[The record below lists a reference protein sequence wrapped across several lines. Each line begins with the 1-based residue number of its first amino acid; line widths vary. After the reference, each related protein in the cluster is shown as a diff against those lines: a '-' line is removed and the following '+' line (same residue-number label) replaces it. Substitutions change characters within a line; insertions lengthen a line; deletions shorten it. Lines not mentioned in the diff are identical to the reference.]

1 MNENGLPVPL
11 QLDDR
16 KERAVRRLGT
26 HFAEDHLSVEDFEDR
41 VDRVYSAA
49 TPVEI
54 ESVFQ
59 GLPTLVDSSVPER
72 IAGTA
77 LPSRVRA
84 EDVPRH
90 GFQIA
95 VMSGVD
101 RKGAW
106 TPARRFTTIAIMGG
120 AGLDLREARFGPG
133 VT

>member
-101 RKGAW
+101 RKGRVD
-106 TPARRFTTIAIMGG
+106 ARPPVHDHRDHGWSRTRSARS
-120 AGLDLREARFGPG
+120 ALRTRGH
-133 VT
+133 